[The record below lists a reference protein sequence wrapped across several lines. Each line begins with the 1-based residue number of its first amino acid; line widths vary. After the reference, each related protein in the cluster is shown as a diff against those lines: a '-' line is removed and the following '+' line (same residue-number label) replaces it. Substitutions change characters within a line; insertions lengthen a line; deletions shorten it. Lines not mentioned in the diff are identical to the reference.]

1 MTKVGLHAIG
11 KSTTLESNKSLFCQT
26 HKASSCERYEVVKIR
41 IEAEHTWPNGSVSP
55 EREAY
60 PGANSWGTLAW
71 TCFTLPETQ
80 ALAAQLRERTTA
92 QASKSPLPGAREDAA
107 LASDRRHGAPST
119 QLSTAP
125 LLLQQWPWCDARGCV
140 MCPEGR
146 ERC

>member
-1 MTKVGLHAIG
+1 LSEKRNSFLRLLKNKGFKEERMTKVGLHAIG

-71 TCFTLPETQ
+71 TCFTFPETQ
-80 ALAAQLRERTTA
+80 ELAAQLRERTTA
-92 QASKSPLPGAREDAA
+92 QAS
-107 LASDRRHGAPST
+107 
-119 QLSTAP
+119 
-125 LLLQQWPWCDARGCV
+125 
-140 MCPEGR
+140 
-146 ERC
+146 